1 MCCIKKTK
9 IVKKFNKWSK
19 TYVWTLVFTLYFN
32 FGITIVE
39 TKIKIWTYFKSQEQE
54 LISKHENL
62 VFEKNL
68 RVITNFSRK
77 HCLPVITSNKNN
89 LLKQAVPITYTLEKR
104 FFAVAILLKVCE
116 SFLLRQSKKICGMSL
131 LWTSREEVVK

>member
-1 MCCIKKTK
+1 M
-9 IVKKFNKWSK
+9 
-19 TYVWTLVFTLYFN
+19 VFALYFN

-116 SFLLRQSKKICGMSL
+116 SSL
-131 LWTSREEVVK
+131 SDRVKELVVYFGLHESSMDFQRTEGQLNAVYEK

>member
-1 MCCIKKTK
+1 M
-9 IVKKFNKWSK
+9 
-19 TYVWTLVFTLYFN
+19 VFALYFN

-104 FFAVAILLKVCE
+104 FFAVAVLLKVCE
-116 SFLLRQSKKICGMSL
+116 SFLLRQSKKICGI
-131 LWTSREEVVK
+131 LWSV